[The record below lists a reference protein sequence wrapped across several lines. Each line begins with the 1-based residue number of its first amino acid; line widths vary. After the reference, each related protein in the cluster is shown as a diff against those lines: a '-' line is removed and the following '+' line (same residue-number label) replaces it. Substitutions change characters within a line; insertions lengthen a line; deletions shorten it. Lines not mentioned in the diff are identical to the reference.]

1 MSKLTDLEKS
11 KEILDYE
18 IEGLLYKS
26 CTGYYVKENKAI
38 KCKQT
43 YYDEEGRLCK
53 REEVKIVEVNR
64 FIPPDT
70 IAIALWLTNRKPTKW
85 KIGISPDMLK
95 QYYLESIEVR

>member
-1 MSKLTDLEKS
+1 MNKLPDLEKS

-18 IEGLLYKS
+18 IEGLLYKR
-26 CTGYYVKENKAI
+26 CMGYYAKENKVI
-38 KCKQT
+38 KCRQT
-43 YYDEEGRLCK
+43 YYDEKGRLCERK
-53 REEVKIVEVNR
+53 EVKIVEVDR

-70 IAIALWLTNRKPTKW
+70 IAIALWLTNRKPSKW